1 MKDPFDFDISAK
13 KDKERRRTR
22 SRGRSGAF
30 ETSTRVCEHPG
41 CDSPGKY
48 RAPKSATQMDE
59 YKWFCLPHVREYNQK
74 WNFFEAADYND
85 IEEQEKR
92 DTVGE
97 RPTKPMNPDEAKA
110 WARMGFEDPYE
121 ILRDKAT
128 QRRDDNRARI
138 VSRYTANERRA
149 LEILGAQE
157 DVSKPGL
164 RKLYKS
170 LVKDLHPDR
179 NAGSRADEERLNEVV
194 WAWDQIKDSRNFPN

>member
-1 MKDPFDFDISAK
+1 MKDPFNFDISAA
-13 KDKERRRTR
+13 KDKARRKTR
-22 SRGRSGAF
+22 SRGQSGAF
-30 ETSTRVCEHPG
+30 ETSTRVCEHSG

-59 YKWFCLPHVREYNQK
+59 FKWFCLPHVREYNQK

-85 IEEQEKR
+85 IEEQERK
-92 DTVGE
+92 DAIGE
-97 RPTKPMNPDEAKA
+97 RPTKPMNSEEAKA

-121 ILRDKAT
+121 VLRDKAT
-128 QRRDDNRARI
+128 QRREDARSKMI
-138 VSRYTANERRA
+138 SRYTANERRA

-157 DVSKPGL
+157 DITKSGL

-179 NAGSRADEERLNEVV
+179 NSGSRADEERLNEVV
-194 WAWDQIKDSRNFPN
+194 WAWSQVKDSRNFPN